1 MLRARAGAVPVLCY
15 RRARRRRRLPTAAAV
30 YKPGSS
36 TATADQLASWIS
48 EKLPDDLSRVP
59 GVGPASVAVLAAAEV
74 PITSCAQLVGQ
85 FLLFKGKG
93 VEMRETADAFTNWLK
108 LVGVKANTHTITHA
122 VAEKACVILGA
133 PYNPEVRAPPRLLL
147 RAPIE
152 ARRCASMPLTC
163 ARSPLPSSLQD
174 YTD

>member
-1 MLRARAGAVPVLCY
+1 VFCSAAHRRLC
-15 RRARRRRRLPTAAAV
+15 RRAAA

-85 FLLFKGKG
+85 FLLFKGNG
-93 VEMRETADAFTNWLK
+93 VEVRETADAFTAWLK

-133 PYNPEVRAPPRLLL
+133 PYNPEVREKQRQQRPQRLQTAPTL
-147 RAPIE
+147 
-152 ARRCASMPLTC
+152 AR
-163 ARSPLPSSLQD
+163 PLPLPRAHPNLINRR
-174 YTD
+174 TTLIKMLNWI